1 MKHELPE
8 YMGHRKSS
16 LRGKFIAIFMKGGG
30 GERTPINNLTAKFK
44 LLEKRQWDRKENKE

>member
-16 LRGKFIAIFMKGGG
+16 LRGKFIAIFMKGG